1 MTNRLLHLFRALP
14 LYAGVCLL
22 MITAT
27 QLNAQ
32 QGFFTFTPPANTMLS
47 AGSSCAASL
56 ASGGLGTPTVLPSFG
71 ATITASHFDPVAS
84 GYQYT
89 DLFTAPYNN
98 LIVSWFVSDN
108 MGHTA
113 NFTFTVSIKDV
124 TPPVLNTTSVP
135 SPASYSSIVQVPKFL
150 RLPVNDNCTDSAS
163 LIYVLNETPTPD
175 TCDAGTFT
183 RTWKVTDAAGNTAIY
198 TQTINVYR
206 DSLPPTVSVFPQ
218 NGSASCKQLSTAYPA
233 WLAAQMANF
242 TASDPSGIR
251 SLTNNA
257 PVPFPPG
264 CKMPLTVTFRATD
277 NCGIAFPTTAVFS
290 TADNEPP
297 IILSDPLDT
306 VAYCNTA
313 GAHLTALGNWIN
325 KHGYLT
331 AIDSC
336 TEQYLLKYE
345 MRIGG
350 VIRDSSQVVAALLAS
365 YANGCST
372 KMVGTKTYNKVR
384 GKIQVEWYVKDAC
397 NKSVFAGP
405 SEFGVI
411 DTVAPII
418 TGVDFT
424 EECGGNDATA
434 LTTWINAHGNATVS
448 DQCSGTVWTNFSWT
462 TSTGQTGN
470 GLFNTGPYPAPQA
483 HNCTWWVDVTFRVTD
498 DCGNVGS
505 KKLRF
510 RIADITKPV
519 ISGFPNPVTLPCTNP
534 NPTLS
539 PAFVSDNCDTSM
551 VITYTALNKDSLC
564 NGSYTRII
572 TWSAT
577 DDCGNTGT
585 ATQTILVRDTQ
596 GPIFTLIPAPQT
608 FRCDTFALPPAP
620 TMGVEIKATDDC
632 SPVMS
637 ITTQTTF
644 NQNPNPAV
652 CGHYTY
658 TITRTFTA
666 TDQCN
671 NTRTATQ
678 TISVVDNQGPVITG
692 YLDTT
697 AVCEIVPNMPAPT
710 AIDPCS
716 GPTGPPVMYKED
728 IVAGPCADTYTRVR
742 FWRATDVCGNTST
755 FSQNI
760 HIIDTVPPML
770 LGIPANLTVECN
782 AVPLPPNSNTFVR
795 SDNCDNSVSISF
807 LESEI
812 RDPNLNGCAHWANY
826 LIRRVWTAVDNCGNT
841 RSYTQNISVQDN
853 TGPVLVPPTP
863 TSLPADAGV
872 CGAQLVIPG
881 PISLYD
887 DCTALRSNI
896 TLRDTVVL
904 VASGGPP
911 ATTPVDT
918 VHFQWSAP
926 NLPPLAPVIGNASF
940 TVFIDHADINDTSEY
955 FNIYGEGGKYLGNTD
970 IVANAGSCPSA
981 MKTFTISA
989 NLLNSW
995 MADGDLVI
1003 TLAPNGK
1010 TTNAINPGCP
1020 NNRVRCALTY
1030 QVGNQQVPV
1039 TLNYSV
1045 DNGPTQSYPPVGNTF
1060 LEVGLHTI
1068 KYTATD
1074 CAGNT
1079 STATST
1085 IEIKDLQPP
1094 ILAAPAP
1101 ITAFVDLNCNA
1112 VVNLP
1117 FPNITEN
1124 CDLTGLLN
1132 RASATL
1138 PLQFEYVTDAGIIP
1152 KAILLPVTGLIPN
1165 AVLNGKLTIRFRGDY
1180 GDNGEFFY
1188 ISDVNNLPISTTQPP
1203 GPKAQEC
1210 TTTYQ
1215 DWMFTIPP
1223 ATLNSWAAGTGTTV
1237 FKAIPNSDNFNF
1249 PDLINNCNPLL
1260 ADQTDG
1266 ISRIQAVLEYSYAEV
1281 TYEIRKN
1288 NVLVVPPGPLIGNQ
1302 TPVTLTPGVYQV
1314 KYIVDDIHGLEGST
1328 TFNITVRDT
1337 IKPKAKCLPTTISV
1351 SPSGLDQDK
1360 YILQPSVINNN
1371 STDNCTGPLTY
1382 QLSQT
1387 VFTCNMATPPN
1398 NIYPVTL
1405 TVTDASGNS
1414 STCTTTVRVEIAP
1427 LKPYYLPICEGGTL
1441 KLFADSLL
1449 TDPNNIYSFSWKN
1462 PAGAM
1467 FSTQRNPVIPNA
1479 QLSYEGIYTVT
1490 LIGSSGCMSVG
1501 TVDVRLVKL
1510 PVEPVLT
1517 TNAPLCQGD
1526 SLYLST
1532 GTYSG
1537 QNVGYQWY
1545 YVAPSG
1551 AETLLAS
1558 TLTPFFV
1565 IKNPAVG
1572 TYNYYI
1578 KVVADGCTSVK
1589 SQIQTVVVRARPVCA
1604 PDAANISVCEG
1615 QYFVLG
1621 TSCQGTPSMPMT
1633 YNWTGPNNFHS
1644 TAQYPPTVLSAT
1656 MSDAGIY
1663 TLVVTQ
1669 NGCSSSLT
1677 KTTVTVNATPPTPM
1691 ILGQNTVCAFSN
1703 LTLVSNVTGI
1713 GYIWEKTSPPQTV
1726 NTSVNALVLTN
1737 LTVADS
1743 GIWRLRVA
1751 QQFCVSDWS
1760 APFHIDVQPYPDV
1773 AAPSNINICQN
1784 DTLKLSATAN
1794 VPGLAWCW
1802 TGPNNYTVYDNPK
1815 PLRFPGVPG
1824 QYKVVGKT
1832 TAGCSDSAFVQVVNP
1847 PLPVISS
1854 LTNNA
1859 PLCPNDTTDV
1869 ILQAVVTTP
1878 NTPVTYAWYFQ
1889 NNLFSTVPMPVL
1901 TDIKASNN
1909 GNYLLIVKDSF
1920 GCASLPAT
1928 TTINVNN
1935 PLPPPILVG
1944 TADTVCAGTLVTFSV
1959 QNVGSYPG
1967 TVKFLWTI
1975 PGTGTPPVETSVP
1988 SYTINSAQI
1997 QSSGNYRVQVMS
2009 GPCLS
2014 PLSGSKQ
2021 LVVNP
2026 IPQTPLP
2033 QSNSPVCEGDVLS
2046 LWISNLNA
2054 NPSAQYFWSGPG
2066 ITTGGSNPMY
2076 SPATEAYEGNW
2087 TVKVTV
2093 KNCTSFSQE
2102 PIHVVIMPKP
2112 VKPFIKPPSPLRYC
2126 KNDPS
2131 GAIKFKI
2138 SSLTPGALYTWI
2150 HVEANDTIGGPTLAD
2165 SIMIGNLS
2173 QFSPGAH
2180 SFKVIAH
2187 LNGCNSVFSESV
2199 TILID
2204 SIPGNLANAG
2214 PDRVICA
2221 NQTLSLQATQPS
2233 QGITGLWTQLSGQST
2248 TIVNPDDPLSAI
2260 SDFSPPNEYQYVWTL
2275 SNGGC
2280 RNFDSDTVKIKIVA
2294 PEPAMTIDSVIFGCA
2309 DKSRQI
2315 RALQGQYSIGSWSQP
2330 SNQTIPQINIQIS
2343 NPDSVTTTVSNLRP
2357 GQTYYFF
2364 WTLKDIGCGPSEAT
2378 VTIRNY
2384 SSKPFIEQPDGNP
2397 CLKDSCITLQASPL
2411 QVFETG
2417 QWSSH
2422 DLTLTFMPEDKPNTE
2437 VCNLKPGRNEI
2448 YWSINDDFCG
2458 FNSRDTVIVNY
2469 ELFPTANPDVIQVD
2483 YGALKEFNVLQND
2496 FLPSIYTVSVK
2507 ELPLHGS
2514 LDTIS
2519 KGIFRYQPKAG
2530 FSATDQMVYEV
2541 CNVFCESAC
2550 SATLVSFNV
2559 GDPGACILPSIITP
2573 NQDNVNETFIIPESC
2588 FLGVEGV
2595 INAEVTIFNQWGH
2608 QVFHADPYDN
2618 NKGWDG
2624 TLNGEPLPPGTY
2636 FYMVQIKDGSKPK
2649 TGFVIIQR

>member
-1 MTNRLLHLFRALP
+1 MP
-14 LYAGVCLL
+14 LYTGISLL

-32 QGFFTFTPPANTMLS
+32 QGFFTFTPPANTVLH
-47 AGSSCAASL
+47 AGAGCAASL

-71 ATITASHFDPVAS
+71 ATITASNFDPIAS

-89 DLFTAPYNN
+89 DLFVAPYNN
-98 LIVSWFVSDN
+98 LIVSWFVADN

-113 NFTFTVSIKDV
+113 NFIFTVSIVDV
-124 TPPVLNTTSVP
+124 TPPVLNTASVP
-135 SPASYSSIVQVPKFL
+135 SPASYSSIIQVPEFV
-150 RLPVNDNCTDSAS
+150 RLPVADNCTDSAA
-163 LIYVLNETPTPD
+163 LIYELIPTPVPD

-183 RTWKVTDAAGNTAIY
+183 RTWKVTDAAGNTSVY

-233 WLAAQMANF
+233 WLATQMANF
-242 TASDPSGIR
+242 AASDPSGIR

-264 CKMPLTVTFRATD
+264 CKVPLTVTFRATD

-306 VAYCNTA
+306 VAYCNAA

-325 KHGYLT
+325 KHAYLT

-336 TEQYLLKYE
+336 TEQYFLKYE

-372 KMVGTKTYNKVR
+372 QPVGTKTYNKVR
-384 GKIQVEWYVKDAC
+384 GKIQVEWSVKDAC
-397 NKSVFAGP
+397 GKSVFAGP

-418 TGVDFT
+418 TGVDVT
-424 EECGGNDATA
+424 EACGGGNDATA
-434 LTTWINAHGNATVS
+434 LTAWINAHGNAMVS
-448 DQCSGTVWTNFSWT
+448 DQCSGTTWTDFSWT
-462 TSTGQTGN
+462 TSTGQTGS

-483 HNCTWWVDVTFRVTD
+483 HNCSWWVGVTFRATD
-498 DCGNVGS
+498 DCGNIGS

-510 RIADITKPV
+510 EITDTIKPV
-519 ISGFPNPVTLPCTNP
+519 ISGYPDTVILSCTNP

-539 PAFVSDNCDTSM
+539 PNFVSDNCDTSM

-564 NGSYTRII
+564 NGSYTRVI

-577 DDCGNTGT
+577 DDCNNTGT

-608 FRCDTFALPPAP
+608 FRCDTFALPPVP
-620 TMGVEIKATDDC
+620 MMGVEIKATDDC

-637 ITTQTTF
+637 ITTQTSS
-644 NQNPNPAV
+644 NQHPDPAV
-652 CGHYTY
+652 CGHYKY
-658 TITRTFTA
+658 TIIRTFTA

-678 TISVVDNQGPVITG
+678 TITVDDNQGPVITG

-716 GPTGPPVMYKED
+716 GPTGPLVMYKED
-728 IVAGPCADTYTRVR
+728 IVAGICADTYTRVR
-742 FWRATDVCGNTST
+742 YWRATDVCTNTST
-755 FSQNI
+755 FTQSI

-795 SDNCDNSVSISF
+795 SDNCDNSVGISF

-812 RDPNLNGCAHWANY
+812 RDPDLSGCAHWANY

-841 RSYTQNISVQDN
+841 RAYTQNISVQDN
-853 TGPVLVPPTP
+853 TGPVLVPPAP
-863 TSLPADAGV
+863 SSLPADQGV
-872 CGAQLVIPG
+872 CGAQIVIPG

-896 TLRDTVVL
+896 TLRDTAVL
-904 VASGGPP
+904 VATGGP
-911 ATTPVDT
+911 ASTTPVDT
-918 VHFQWSAP
+918 VRFQWSTP
-926 NLPPLAPVIGNASF
+926 NLPPFVPVVGSASF
-940 TVFIDHADINDTSEY
+940 IVYIDNADINNSTEY
-955 FNIYGEGGKYLGNTD
+955 FNIYGEGGQYIDKTD
-970 IVANAGSCPSA
+970 PVLTMVSCTSA
-981 MKTFTISA
+981 VKTITIPA

-1003 TLAPNGK
+1003 TLAPNGAS
-1010 TTNAINPGCP
+1010 TNAINPGCP

-1030 QVGNQQVPV
+1030 QVGNQQVPI

-1045 DNGPTQSYPPVGNTF
+1045 DNGLTQSYPPAGNTF
-1060 LEVGLHTI
+1060 LEVGLHTV
-1068 KYTATD
+1068 KYTAID

-1079 STATST
+1079 STAIST

-1094 ILAAPAP
+1094 IMAAPAP
-1101 ITAFVDLNCNA
+1101 ITAFVVSNDCYA

-1132 RASATL
+1132 RASASL
-1138 PLQFEYVTDAGIIP
+1138 PIQFEYVADADTIP
-1152 KAILLPVTGLIPN
+1152 KTMLLPVTGLIPN

-1188 ISDVNNLPISTTQPP
+1188 ISDANNLPISTTQPP

-1210 TTTYQ
+1210 MPAYHE
-1215 DWMFTIPP
+1215 WMFTIPP
-1223 ATLNSWAAGTGTTV
+1223 AMLNSWAAGTGTTV
-1237 FKAIPNSDNFNF
+1237 FKAVPNSDLFGF
-1249 PDLINNCNPLL
+1249 PDVINNCHTLL

-1266 ISRIQAVLEYSYAEV
+1266 TSRIQAVLEYSYAEV

-1288 NVLVVPPGPLIGNQ
+1288 NVLVVPPGPLVGNQ
-1302 TPVTLTPGVYQV
+1302 TPVTLAPGVYQV
-1314 KYIVDDIHGLEGST
+1314 KYIVNDIHGLEGST
-1328 TFNITVRDT
+1328 TFTITVRDT
-1337 IKPKAKCLPTTISV
+1337 IKPTAKCLPTTISI
-1351 SPSGLDQDK
+1351 SPSGLPVDN
-1360 YILQPSVINNN
+1360 YVLQPSVINNN

-1414 STCTTTVRVEIAP
+1414 STCTTTVRVETAP
-1427 LKPYYLPICEGGTL
+1427 LKPYYFPVCEGGTL

-1449 TDPNNIYSFSWKN
+1449 VDPNNIYSFVWKN
-1462 PAGAM
+1462 PAGAI
-1467 FSTQRNPVIPNA
+1467 FGNGARDPIIAPA
-1479 QLSYEGIYTVT
+1479 QLSNEGIYTVT
-1490 LIGSSGCMSVG
+1490 LIGSSGCTSVG

-1510 PVEPVLT
+1510 PDAPDLG
-1517 TNAPLCQGD
+1517 TNTPLCQGD

-1532 GTYSG
+1532 NTYNG
-1537 QNVGYQWY
+1537 QNVEYQWY
-1545 YVAPSG
+1545 DVAPSG
-1551 AETLLAS
+1551 AETYLTS
-1558 TLTPFFV
+1558 TPAPFYV
-1565 IKNPAVG
+1565 INNPAVG

-1578 KVVADGCTSVK
+1578 KVAADGCTSVK

-1604 PDAANISVCEG
+1604 PDAANIAVCEG
-1615 QYFVLG
+1615 QPFVLG

-1633 YNWTGPNNFHS
+1633 YNWTGPNNFQS
-1644 TAQYPPTVLSAT
+1644 AAQYPPANLSAE
-1656 MSDAGIY
+1656 MSDAGMY

-1669 NGCSSSLT
+1669 NGCASQPT
-1677 KTTVTVNATPPTPM
+1677 KTTVTVNATPTQPM
-1691 ILGQNTVCAFSN
+1691 ILGQNIVCELSN
-1703 LTLVSNVTGI
+1703 LTLVSSVTGN
-1713 GYIWEKTSPPQTV
+1713 GYTWEKISPPQTV
-1726 NTSVNALVLTN
+1726 NTSTNALALTN

-1743 GIWRLRVA
+1743 GFWRLRVA

-1760 APFHIDVQPYPDV
+1760 APFHIDVQAYPDV
-1773 AAPSNINICQN
+1773 ATPSNINICQN

-1794 VPGLAWCW
+1794 VPGLSWCW
-1802 TGPNNYTVYDNPK
+1802 TGPNNYTVYDNPN
-1815 PLRFPGVPG
+1815 PVSFPGVPG

-1854 LTNNA
+1854 ITNNA

-1869 ILQAVVTTP
+1869 VLQAVVTTP
-1878 NTPVTYAWYFQ
+1878 NTPVTYAWYYP
-1889 NNLFSTVPMPVL
+1889 NINSLFSTDAMPVL

-1920 GCASLPAT
+1920 GCASLAAT
-1928 TTINVNN
+1928 TTINVSN
-1935 PLPPPILVG
+1935 PLPPPILVS
-1944 TADTVCAGTLVTFSV
+1944 TADTVCVGTLVTFTV
-1959 QNVGSYPG
+1959 QNVGSYSG

-1975 PGTGTPPVETSVP
+1975 PGTGTPVETTIP

-1997 QSSGNYRVQVMS
+1997 QSGGNYRVQVMS

-2026 IPQTPLP
+2026 IPTTPVP

-2046 LWISNLNA
+2046 LFVSNLNA
-2054 NPSAQYFWSGPG
+2054 NPLAQYFWFGPNG
-2066 ITTGGSNPMY
+2066 ITLNGSNQMIQPV
-2076 SPATEAYEGNW
+2076 SEAYEGSW

-2093 KNCTSFSQE
+2093 KNCPSFSQE
-2102 PIHVVIMPKP
+2102 PIEVVVMPKP
-2112 VKPFIKPPSPLRYC
+2112 AKPFIKPPSPLRYC

-2131 GAIKFKI
+2131 GTIKFKI
-2138 SSLTPGALYTWI
+2138 SSLTSGALYTWI
-2150 HVEANDTIGGPTLAD
+2150 HIEANDTIGVPTITD
-2165 SIMIGNLS
+2165 SITIGNLS

-2187 LNGCNSVFSESV
+2187 LNGCNSVFSEPV
-2199 TILID
+2199 TIFID
-2204 SIPGNLANAG
+2204 SVPGNLANAG

-2221 NQTLSLQATQPS
+2221 NQTLILQATQPS
-2233 QGITGLWTQLSGQST
+2233 QGITGLWTQLTGQST
-2248 TIVNPDDPLSAI
+2248 TIVNPDDPLTAI
-2260 SDFSPPNEYQYVWTL
+2260 SDFTPQNEYQYLWTL
-2275 SNGGC
+2275 SSGGC
-2280 RNFDSDTVKIKIVA
+2280 RNFDSDTVKIKVVA
-2294 PEPAMTIDSVIFGCA
+2294 PEPAMTIDTVRIECA
-2309 DKSRQI
+2309 VKSLQI
-2315 RALQGQYSIGSWSQP
+2315 HAIQGQYSLGSWSQP
-2330 SNQTIPQINIQIS
+2330 MTQQDNLHIS
-2343 NPDSVTTTVSNLRP
+2343 ISDPDSTTTSVSNLSP
-2357 GQTYYFF
+2357 GSTYFF
-2364 WTLKDIGCGPSEAT
+2364 YWTLDDIGCGPSVAT
-2378 VTIRNY
+2378 VTVRNY
-2384 SSKPFIEQPDGNP
+2384 SAKPYAGSDQTICVEDACANLSATALPTNNESGM
-2397 CLKDSCITLQASPL
+2397 
-2411 QVFETG
+2411 
-2417 QWSSH
+2417 WSS
-2422 DLTLTFMPEDKPNTE
+2422 PNNLNFGSENSSSTS

-2448 YWSINDDFCG
+2448 YWTTNEGYCEN
-2458 FNSRDTVIVNY
+2458 NSRDTVIVNY
-2469 ELFPTANPDVIQVD
+2469 ELFPTANEDDILVE
-2483 YGALKEFNVLQND
+2483 YGAIKQFSVISND
-2496 FLPSIYTVSVK
+2496 DLPSQYSVTVK
-2507 ELPLHGS
+2507 ELPLHGT

-2519 KGIFRYQPKAG
+2519 KGVFSYQPKAG
-2530 FSATDQMVYEV
+2530 FSATDQMIYEV
-2541 CNVFCESAC
+2541 CNLLCVDAC
-2550 SATLVSFNV
+2550 SATTVTFTV
-2559 GDPGACILPSIITP
+2559 GDPGACTLPSIITP
-2573 NQDNVNETFIIPESC
+2573 NQDNVNETFIVPESC
-2588 FLGVEGV
+2588 FIGVEGV
-2595 INAEVTIFNQWGH
+2595 IEVEVTIFNQWGD
-2608 QVFHADPYDN
+2608 QVYHTYTYDN

-2636 FYMVQIKDGSKPK
+2636 FYAVHIKDGSKPK
-2649 TGFVIIQR
+2649 TGFVLIQR